1 MGISSRLKMIK
12 NYIGWRKE
20 NKGRNF
26 TSLFTVGD
34 RNKIKVGDY
43 TYGRLNVA
51 MWDAPDESLSIG
63 KYCSI
68 ATTARF
74 ICGGGHEMNVL
85 STYPFCQ
92 KFLGDGNAVTNGPII
107 LDDDVWV
114 GDSAMI
120 MSGVHIGQGAVIGA
134 GAIVTHDIPAYAVA
148 VGTPARVV
156 RYRFDE
162 KIIEKLMQVDYTKL
176 NPEKIKENI
185 SLLKTQV
192 TKENVDEMVNLF
204 K

>member
-1 MGISSRLKMIK
+1 MGISSRIKMIR

-20 NKGRNF
+20 NKWKNF

-63 KYCSI
+63 RYCSI

-74 ICGGGHEMNVL
+74 ICGGGHQINVL
-85 STYPFCQ
+85 STYPFCR
-92 KFLGDGNAVTNGPII
+92 KFLGEGDAETKGPIV

-114 GDSAMI
+114 GDSATI

-134 GAIVTHDIPAYAVA
+134 GAIVTHDIPAYAIA
-148 VGTPARVV
+148 VGVPARVV

-162 KIIEKLMQVDYTKL
+162 KIIAKLMQVDYTKL
-176 NPEKIKENI
+176 DPQKIKGNI
-185 SLLKTQV
+185 NLLKTYV
-192 TKENVDEMVNLF
+192 TEENVDEMVNLF

>member
-1 MGISSRLKMIK
+1 
-12 NYIGWRKE
+12 
-20 NKGRNF
+20 
-26 TSLFTVGD
+26 
-34 RNKIKVGDY
+34 
-43 TYGRLNVA
+43 
-51 MWDAPDESLSIG
+51 
-63 KYCSI
+63 
-68 ATTARF
+68 
-74 ICGGGHEMNVL
+74 
-85 STYPFCQ
+85 
-92 KFLGDGNAVTNGPII
+92 
-107 LDDDVWV
+107 
-114 GDSAMI
+114 MI

-134 GAIVTHDIPAYAVA
+134 GAIVTQDIPAYAVA

-185 SLLKTQV
+185 SLLKPQV

>member
-1 MGISSRLKMIK
+1 MVISSRIKMIK

-74 ICGGGHEMNVL
+74 ICAGGARDERTLYVPVL
-85 STYPFCQ
+85 
-92 KFLGDGNAVTNGPII
+92 
-107 LDDDVWV
+107 
-114 GDSAMI
+114 
-120 MSGVHIGQGAVIGA
+120 
-134 GAIVTHDIPAYAVA
+134 
-148 VGTPARVV
+148 
-156 RYRFDE
+156 
-162 KIIEKLMQVDYTKL
+162 
-176 NPEKIKENI
+176 PEI
-185 SLLKTQV
+185 
-192 TKENVDEMVNLF
+192 F
-204 K
+204 GGR

>member
-1 MGISSRLKMIK
+1 MGISSRIQIVK
-12 NYIGWRKE
+12 NYLGWRIE
-20 NKGRNF
+20 NKGKND

-51 MWDAPDESLSIG
+51 MWNTPEEGLLIG
-63 KYCSI
+63 RFCSI

-74 ICGGGHEMNVL
+74 ICGGGHETAVI
-85 STYPFCQ
+85 STYPFRQ
-92 KFLGDGNAVTNGPII
+92 KFLGEGQATTRGKIV

-134 GAIVTHDIPAYAVA
+134 GAVVTHDIPPYAIAAGV
-148 VGTPARVV
+148 PAKVV
-156 RYRFDE
+156 KYRFTDQ
-162 KIIEKLMQVDYTKL
+162 IISRLMHLDYAKLSKET
-176 NPEKIKENI
+176 IKNNMVI
-185 SLLKTQV
+185 LSQSV
-192 TKENVDEMVNLF
+192 TEENVDSLIDAL

>member
-1 MGISSRLKMIK
+1 MGISSRIKMIK

-34 RNKIKVGDY
+34 RKKIKVGDY

-51 MWDAPDESLSIG
+51 MWNAPNESLSIG
-63 KYCSI
+63 RYCSI

-74 ICGGGHEMNVL
+74 ICGGGHEISVL

-92 KFLGDGNAVTNGPII
+92 KFLGEGDAVNNGPII

-114 GDSAMI
+114 GDSAII

-156 RYRFDE
+156 KYRFDE
-162 KIIEKLMQVDYTKL
+162 KIIAKLMQVDYAKL

-185 SLLKTQV
+185 SLLTTQV
-192 TKENVDEMVNLF
+192 IENNVDEIVKLF